1 MKKSWITDM
10 LNFLG
15 VYYEGKVDNNTV
27 QLRKSEG
34 QLLEV
39 NNKKSEIERS
49 IKSLKSLRNNNFV
62 LSLGLFFLLR
72 VINPGITF
80 MVALG
85 YYFISNT
92 VIAGVLTGKKAK
104 VEQYEMQIIALE
116 KEIARLKE
124 NLDIA
129 RSGFD
134 TENFIDAEIINE
146 YPDDDADV
154 TDKTATGNDTFSDT
168 YKGQSYPGSL
178 PEAALAYRKMDEMKE
193 ILPVI
198 KEKDYSLYVLFNNAY
213 EAADK
218 VRVFIQNDNSKE
230 GKAYLY
236 YNNVETLHKWA
247 DGIRDLY
254 EADVYE
260 SLLINIKSQATAALP
275 VLQEKINKDYYKI
288 VYPDIM
294 DIEAEMTVMSKEKGI

>member
-1 MKKSWITDM
+1 MKKSWISDM

-15 VYYEGKVDNNTV
+15 VYYEGKVDNSNV

-39 NNKKSEIERS
+39 NSKKSEIERS
-49 IKSLKSLRNNNFV
+49 IRSLKSIKNNNFV

-85 YYFISNT
+85 YYFVSNT
-92 VIAGVLTGKKAK
+92 VIASVLSGKKAR
-104 VEQYEMQIIALE
+104 VEQYEMQIASLE

-124 NLDIA
+124 NLDFA
-129 RSGFD
+129 KSGFNTD
-134 TENFIDAEIINE
+134 NFIDAEIINE
-146 YPDDDADV
+146 YPDDDSDNIN
-154 TDKTATGNDTFSDT
+154 KTSTSNDINTNTYTGP
-168 YKGQSYPGSL
+168 SYPGSL
-178 PEAALAYRKMDEMKE
+178 PEAAATYMKMDEMKE

-213 EAADK
+213 KAADK
-218 VRVFIQNDNSKE
+218 VRVFIQSDNSKE
-230 GKAYLY
+230 GKAYLF

-260 SLLINIKSQATAALP
+260 SLLINIKNQATAALP

-294 DIEAEMTVMSKEKGI
+294 DNEAEMTVMSKEKGN